1 MSWVL
6 FPKITDSWPWFGAA
20 NETFVVS
27 CCFAVQ
33 AKQRV
38 EQLSLALMAW
48 CEFPKMNQ
56 LQIEIFLGC
65 SRVANARGNSCSLS
79 CVKVSFGIKLPRVFE
94 KFCPNFN
101 AVQCNTNCFESLISI
116 PDTLFLI
123 KSGAELCDKSATQDQ
138 IFCHRIGSGVDEG
151 ARLLLDGRKPPVPD
165 SR

>member
-1 MSWVL
+1 MIFGEFGSSDLVSWVL
-6 FPKITDSWPWFGAA
+6 FPKITDFIYHLILPSSLSWPWFGAVK
-20 NETFVVS
+20 ETFVVS

-65 SRVANARGNSCSLS
+65 SRLANARGNSCSLS

-94 KFCPNFN
+94 KSCPNVN

-116 PDTLFLI
+116 PDT
-123 KSGAELCDKSATQDQ
+123 
-138 IFCHRIGSGVDEG
+138 
-151 ARLLLDGRKPPVPD
+151 
-165 SR
+165 